1 MTELELWAQVVALAG
16 AVLSAQWGVA
26 RMVLRALERVIQQQ
40 ETTLQRHLEG
50 LQRAV
55 EANTRSLN
63 AVQQATRDVSL
74 ALALRGQPEV
84 EAADGETAA
93 QGSARPRRRVV
104 SA

>member
-1 MTELELWAQVVALAG
+1 MSTIDLWAQILALVG

-50 LQRAV
+50 LQHAV
-55 EANTRSLN
+55 EANTRTLN

-74 ALALRGQPEV
+74 ALALRGQAESDATDGD
-84 EAADGETAA
+84 AAAH
-93 QGSARPRRRVV
+93 GSARPRRRAV